1 MTKVAAILI
10 YGKKKPSKISFSG
23 TSGSI
28 STKLVFFCFCFLHRG
43 LLSITCIVCSNDDHE
58 VTLIYFTAKSN
69 FVTGFSIGKG
79 ENNGYFRN
87 CCSQWPEN

>member
-10 YGKKKPSKISFSG
+10 YGKNPLKISFSG

-28 STKLVFFCFCFLHRG
+28 STKLVCFFLHRG
-43 LLSITCIVCSNDDHE
+43 LLSIIVCSNDDHE
-58 VTLIYFTAKSN
+58 VTLTYLTAKSN

>member
-10 YGKKKPSKISFSG
+10 YGKKNPLKISFSG

-28 STKLVFFCFCFLHRG
+28 STKLVCLFFLHRG
-43 LLSITCIVCSNDDHE
+43 LLSIIVCSNDDHE
-58 VTLIYFTAKSN
+58 VTLTYFTAKSN

-79 ENNGYFRN
+79 ETISETAAASGLKINK
-87 CCSQWPEN
+87 